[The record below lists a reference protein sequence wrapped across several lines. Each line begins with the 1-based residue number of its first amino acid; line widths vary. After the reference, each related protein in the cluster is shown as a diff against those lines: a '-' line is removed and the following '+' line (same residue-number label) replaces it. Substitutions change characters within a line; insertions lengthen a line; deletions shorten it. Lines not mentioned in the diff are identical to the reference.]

1 MNKKCKINK
10 TSFFNCI
17 TKLCSCNC
25 VFGRKIKKKP
35 EIEIIKLNVSTIQE
49 RKLSD
54 YLEENYIENKKNS
67 KNENSIENSNEN
79 YNENYNENS
88 IENSIEN
95 SNENSI
101 ENSNDQPI

>member
-10 TSFFNCI
+10 TSFFSCI
-17 TKLCSCNC
+17 KKLCCSCNC
-25 VFGRKIKKKP
+25 IFGRKIKKKP

-67 KNENSIENSNEN
+67 NDNDKNN
-79 YNENYNENS
+79 YDKNNDNDKNV
-88 IENSIEN
+88 
-95 SNENSI
+95 
-101 ENSNDQPI
+101 NDQVI

>member
-25 VFGRKIKKKP
+25 VFGRKIKKNP

-67 KNENSIENSNEN
+67 KENLKKEDANENSNEDT
-79 YNENYNENS
+79 NENS
-88 IENSIEN
+88 NSC
-95 SNENSI
+95 
-101 ENSNDQPI
+101 DQAI

>member
-10 TSFFNCI
+10 TSFFSCI
-17 TKLCSCNC
+17 KKLCSCNC
-25 VFGRKIKKKP
+25 IFGRKIKKKP

-67 KNENSIENSNEN
+67 NDNDKNN
-79 YNENYNENS
+79 YDKNNDNDKNV
-88 IENSIEN
+88 
-95 SNENSI
+95 
-101 ENSNDQPI
+101 NDQVI

>member
-10 TSFFNCI
+10 TSFFSCI
-17 TKLCSCNC
+17 KKLCCCSCNC
-25 VFGRKIKKKP
+25 IFGRKIKKKP

-67 KNENSIENSNEN
+67 NDKNNDKNNDN
-79 YNENYNENS
+79 DKNV
-88 IENSIEN
+88 
-95 SNENSI
+95 
-101 ENSNDQPI
+101 NDQVI

>member
-10 TSFFNCI
+10 TSFFSCI

-67 KNENSIENSNEN
+67 KNETSIET
-79 YNENYNENS
+79 
-88 IENSIEN
+88 SIEN

>member
-67 KNENSIENSNEN
+67 KENLKKEDTIENSNEDTN
-79 YNENYNENS
+79 
-88 IENSIEN
+88 EN
-95 SNENSI
+95 SNENS
-101 ENSNDQPI
+101 NSYDQAI